1 VTVLLTD
8 RQAWQRARAGDHEC
22 FGLLYDRHA
31 GAVYGYL
38 LRRTGSW
45 TEAEDLTSA
54 VFLLAWAK
62 RARVVLDRDSLLPWL
77 LGVAHHA
84 LLNQRRTTA
93 RYRHA
98 MAKIMPEG
106 VPDHSDDV
114 ADRLDDQRCAI
125 ELRSQVRRLPRHERD
140 VIELCVW
147 AELDQKAAAV
157 ALGVAVGT
165 VKSRLSRARRRLASM
180 ADLNGSAELA
190 RAANR
195 QELS

>member
-1 VTVLLTD
+1 V
-8 RQAWQRARAGDHEC
+8 
-22 FGLLYDRHA
+22 
-31 GAVYGYL
+31 
-38 LRRTGSW
+38 
-45 TEAEDLTSA
+45 
-54 VFLLAWAK
+54 
-62 RARVVLDRDSLLPWL
+62 
-77 LGVAHHA
+77 
-84 LLNQRRTTA
+84 
-93 RYRHA
+93 
-98 MAKIMPEG
+98 AKITPEV

-147 AELDQKAAAV
+147 AELDQKAAAI

>member
-62 RARVVLDRDSLLPWL
+62 RARVVIDRDSLLPWL
-77 LGVAHHA
+77 LGVARHA

-98 MAKIMPEG
+98 VAKIMPEA

-114 ADRLDDQRCAI
+114 ADRLDDQRRAI

-190 RAANR
+190 PAANR